1 MSALARLKSHA
12 NRPANETKSQ
22 AQTTSKAHR
31 HHFYSHRSKD
41 PFRENRSQ
49 APIPNQNV
57 VSNNLLQ
64 ESDKNS
70 TERFSANTSRDLATP
85 DHENTVYTVKNEA
98 KRLEERRIE
107 RERAAHQVNKL
118 RSAVVEIN
126 NSSNMISRRLD
137 NTCYSILEKFS
148 SLQSMIMSLKELS
161 TTTRQCNVKFASDY
175 RTLAHES
182 HKQLDSL
189 DSSKDQAKRLSK
201 LMKRVDNSRQKFLC
215 LGERVKIV
223 RERVEKWET
232 SEREW
237 KNKTGKR
244 LKILWSCSGGVMT
257 LVLFIYV
264 LSWWVSGR
272 TDGKKLEYTQIT
284 PTVGTTLFKTNS
296 EGFCNPIDQTTVL
309 DRMKDRYTIRNANS
323 NERQRKT
330 DEL

>member
-12 NRPANETKSQ
+12 NRPANETTSQ

-49 APIPNQNV
+49 APILNQNLL
-57 VSNNLLQ
+57 SGNLFQ
-64 ESDKNS
+64 ESDKHG
-70 TERFSANTSRDLATP
+70 TERFSANTSRDFATP
-85 DHENTVYTVKNEA
+85 DHENIVYTVKNEA
-98 KRLEERRIE
+98 KRLEEQRFE
-107 RERAAHQVNKL
+107 RERAVQQVNKL

-137 NTCYSILEKFS
+137 NTCYSIHEKLS
-148 SLQSMIMSLKELS
+148 SIQSMIMSLKELS

-201 LMKRVDNSRQKFLC
+201 LMMRVDNSRQNFLC

-223 RERVEKWET
+223 RERVEKWEL
-232 SEREW
+232 SERDW
-237 KNKTGKR
+237 KSKTGKR
-244 LKILWSCSGGVMT
+244 LKILWSCSGGVMA
-257 LVLFIYV
+257 LVLLVYV
-264 LSWWVSGR
+264 LSWWVAGR
-272 TDGKKLEYTQIT
+272 TDGKEVEYTQVT
-284 PTVGTTLFKTNS
+284 QTVETTLFKTTS
-296 EGFCNPIDQTTVL
+296 EGFGTPKDHTAVL
-309 DRMKDRYTIRNANS
+309 DRMKDHYTIRNANS
-323 NERQRKT
+323 NERKRKT